1 MKGTSA
7 DGLFLEFWKLNKRRG
22 EERLVGSC
30 EELICMMSDG

>member
-22 EERLVGSC
+22 LLGRMKSSYV
-30 EELICMMSDG
+30 

>member
-22 EERLVGSC
+22 EERRG
-30 EELICMMSDG
+30 EERRGEACWVV